1 MGFYRPPESKY
12 SGIKNSIKDAGV
24 CITQLK
30 NLLKSFCTS
39 LIEIQLTQNT
49 KIQKLVELLQLKLV
63 SEYKKD
69 LLEFV
74 RLKNHVHRVCQSL
87 MIFFFSHRLMTNAIF
102 CIEEKEFSGFFL
114 PANFVD
120 P

>member
-24 CITQLK
+24 CITQFK

-87 MIFFFSHRLMTNAIF
+87 MIFFFNTDLWPTP
-102 CIEEKEFSGFFL
+102 FFAL
-114 PANFVD
+114 KRRSSQDSFYLLIL
-120 P
+120 